1 MIYRTNEEEM
11 EQLERNDK
19 TLDRLGTICVFGGL
33 VITVIAVLLNEFFNW
48 YEPKTPEYL
57 NLMLPLV
64 FGVLFTLAIS
74 FTMWIDKNRILNKRS
89 EATIRILQ
97 DRLPG
102 FAEAFDDPYY
112 WRKPEDLQQD
122 EDPEED
128 PEDE

>member
-11 EQLERNDK
+11 EQLERNNK
-19 TLDRLGTICVFGGL
+19 ALDRAGTICVFGGL
-33 VITVIAVLLNEFFNW
+33 VITAIAVLLNEFFNW

-64 FGVLFTLAIS
+64 FGATLTIAFSIM
-74 FTMWIDKNRILNKRS
+74 MWMDKNRILNKRS

-112 WRKPEDLQQD
+112 WRKAEDLQQD
-122 EDPEED
+122 EDPEENS
-128 PEDE
+128 EDE